1 MTILY
6 DIIQIQ
12 KKAKERYYMTYFKKI
27 GNKYAEL
34 IYNINVVNNQ
44 VYYDDCHGCRFV
56 TDMNNIVSKDDID
69 KQVGY
74 NLFILKNN
82 S

>member
-1 MTILY
+1 MI
-6 DIIQIQ
+6 
-12 KKAKERYYMTYFKKI
+12 YFKKV
-27 GNKYAEL
+27 GTKYAEL
-34 IYNINVVNNQ
+34 IKNVNIINNQ
-44 VYYDDCHGCRFV
+44 VYYDDYRCYRFA
-56 TDMNNIVSKDDID
+56 TDINNIVTEKDIE